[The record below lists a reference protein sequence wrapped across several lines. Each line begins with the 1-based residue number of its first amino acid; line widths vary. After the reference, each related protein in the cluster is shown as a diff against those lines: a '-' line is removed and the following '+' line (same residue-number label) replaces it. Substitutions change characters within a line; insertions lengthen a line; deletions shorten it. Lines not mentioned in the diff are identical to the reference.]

1 MRLVLF
7 GAGYC
12 SKFIL
17 PLIPICWKIIGTHK
31 KKPNNE
37 NKVEKY
43 NIERYSFSDFIKNK
57 KSLLNG
63 VTHIL
68 NSIPPNETGDI
79 VLKEICEILKD
90 SNKIKWIGYF
100 STTGVY
106 GDHDGNWVNETSELK
121 TKVTRSKNRIK
132 AESQYLE
139 SYKSNNLPVHIFR
152 LPGIYGPDRS
162 VLDRIRNKNIKIIK
176 KENQFFSRVHV
187 KDIATC
193 IKMSMDSPTPGEIY
207 NVSDDYPCSTQELI
221 TYGCNLIGYK
231 VPEEIS
237 FHDKS
242 INEMTKSFYLENKKI
257 SNKKIKEKIGWKP
270 KFKDFKEGL
279 DDIFNTF

>member
-17 PLIPICWKIIGTHK
+17 PLIPISWKIIGTHK

-37 NKVEKY
+37 NKAEKY